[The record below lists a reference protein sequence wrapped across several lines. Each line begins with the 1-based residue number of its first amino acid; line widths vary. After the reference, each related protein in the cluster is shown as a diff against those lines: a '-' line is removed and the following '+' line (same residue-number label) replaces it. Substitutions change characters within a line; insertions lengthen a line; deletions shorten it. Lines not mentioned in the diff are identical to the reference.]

1 VGVVLTPREIE
12 LAIKDGMS
20 TAHVSDD
27 GKRLLLVLR
36 PKGSSRTFQLMSK
49 IEEVKEL

>member
-1 VGVVLTPREIE
+1 MTPKEIE
-12 LAIKDGMS
+12 SAIKDGMT

-27 GKRLLLVLR
+27 GERLTLILR
-36 PKGSSRTFQLMSK
+36 PRNSSRTFQLVAT